1 MTAPLRLAFPDSY
14 RVGWR
19 AWGASRRG
27 RLFTRPWQCEITH
40 GDGCDCS
47 AERAFTRLAAERRMM
62 RAHNRRA
69 AAGRCANRELRLYPP
84 LGPGLGRG
92 ATDCEGRP

>member
-1 MTAPLRLAFPDSY
+1 MTRTREPFADPY
-14 RVGWR
+14 RVGWQ

-27 RLFTRPWQCEITH
+27 RLFTRPWQCEVSW

-47 AERAFTRLAAERRMM
+47 AERAFTQGGAERRMM
-62 RAHNRRA
+62 RVHNRRA
-69 AAGRCANRELRLYPP
+69 AGGRCANRSLRLRPV

-92 ATDCEGRP
+92 ATEYEGS